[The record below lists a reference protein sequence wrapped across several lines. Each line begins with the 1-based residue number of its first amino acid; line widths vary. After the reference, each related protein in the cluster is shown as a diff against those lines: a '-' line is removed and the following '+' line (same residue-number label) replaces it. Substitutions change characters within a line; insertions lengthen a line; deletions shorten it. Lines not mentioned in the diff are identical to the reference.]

1 VGNLLALLQTNIKRV
16 LAYSSIA
23 HLGYLLVAFLAGG
36 SLAITAVA
44 FYLVAYFVSTLAALG
59 SLALLS
65 GPERDADSIDDYRG
79 LLWRRPGP
87 AIVLIASLFSLA
99 GIPLTAGFVGKLYLL
114 ASGAGSGLW
123 LLVIV
128 LVGSSVIGLF
138 YYLRI
143 IVAMYQQPSA
153 DGSRAIVPAF
163 PLAGGLVLALLSLA
177 LVWLGVYPAPFLQAI
192 GTVLAAWG

>member
-1 VGNLLALLQTNIKRV
+1 VGNLLALLQSNIKRV

-36 SLAITAVA
+36 SLAVTAIA

-79 LLWRRPGP
+79 LLWRRPGS
-87 AIVLIASLFSLA
+87 AVVLIASLFSLA

-143 IVAMYQQPSA
+143 IVAMYQPPSEEA
-153 DGSRAIVPAF
+153 GQAAVPAL
-163 PLAGGLVLALLSLA
+163 PLAGGIVLALLSLA
-177 LVWLGVYPAPFLQAI
+177 LVWLGVYPTSLLQMI
-192 GTVLAAWG
+192 GAALATWG